1 MAAEAT
7 SSSST
12 GTAAVETGAA
22 SSSASGSV
30 FGPVDKTSA
39 VAQLVGLLE
48 ETRRKDDN
56 SFERQLARL
65 KKEKEAKMKEVKKS
79 LYEAKKV
86 KQRAQRA
93 RKKIGKTSTEDLLE
107 VLRFRAL
114 RASGTQNPATTPTP
128 AASDAAEDAVEDSE

>member
-12 GTAAVETGAA
+12 GAAAVETGAA

-56 SFERQLARL
+56 SFEKQLARL
-65 KKEKEAKMKEVKKS
+65 KKEKEANMKEVKKEFVRS
-79 LYEAKKV
+79 QKSEAK
-86 KQRAQRA
+86 
-93 RKKIGKTSTEDLLE
+93 GSTCSQKDW
-107 VLRFRAL
+107 
-114 RASGTQNPATTPTP
+114 
-128 AASDAAEDAVEDSE
+128 